1 MNNEH
6 MQEFV
11 TAHLWHDNF
20 VFLPQTFREVVLYHT
35 IKFSDCLLFDAVCQE
50 SLVSIDVAWQA
61 FTDEESG
68 LSR

>member
-1 MNNEH
+1 M
-6 MQEFV
+6 FV
-11 TAHLWHDNF
+11 TARLWHDNF
-20 VFLPQTFREVVLYHT
+20 VILPQIFRIAVMYYAIT
-35 IKFSDCLLFDAVCQE
+35 FSDCMSFDAVCQE